1 MDVGTV
7 RTKYEALAP
16 VLNERTRRLWAA
28 AEAEAVGHGG
38 IALVARATGMSRTRI
53 ARGIEELRSEDP
65 LDAGRTRRAGGGRKR
80 IVDTDPTL
88 VSDLDALLEPITAGE
103 PDDSPL
109 RWTSKSVSKLTAELQ
124 ALGHPVGHR
133 VVNELLHQLGYTLQ
147 ANRKSTE
154 GAQHPDRDAQF
165 NYLNEQVRSAQQ
177 QGHPVISVDTK
188 KKELVGEFKNGGREW
203 RAKGDPEQV
212 KVHDFVIPEQ
222 GKAIPY
228 GVYDL
233 SRDEGW
239 VSVGVDHDTA
249 HFAVNAIRS
258 WWNRMGRS
266 AYGGTGHLVITA
278 DAGGSNSPRTRLW
291 KWELQRFANRTGLT
305 ITVCHYPPGTSKW
318 NRIEHR
324 LFSYIAMNWRGKPL
338 VSLATVVNLIG
349 ATTTASGLRVRSEID
364 TRSYPQ
370 GVKVTD
376 EQMKN
381 INLSRHE
388 FHGDWNY
395 TIRPTSV
402 SLSQNGSFV
411 SR

>member
-1 MDVGTV
+1 M
-7 RTKYEALAP
+7 R
-16 VLNERTRRLWAA
+16 
-28 AEAEAVGHGG
+28 
-38 IALVARATGMSRTRI
+38 
-53 ARGIEELRSEDP
+53 
-65 LDAGRTRRAGGGRKR
+65 
-80 IVDTDPTL
+80 
-88 VSDLDALLEPITAGE
+88 
-103 PDDSPL
+103 
-109 RWTSKSVSKLTAELQ
+109 KLTAELQ
-124 ALGHPVGHR
+124 ALGHAVGHR

-147 ANRKSTE
+147 ANRKTTE
-154 GAQHPDRDAQF
+154 GTQHPDRDAQF
-165 NYLNEQVRSAQQ
+165 NYLNDQVRSAQQ

-203 RAKGDPEQV
+203 RVKGDPQQV

-266 AYGGTGHLVITA
+266 AYGGTGQLVITA

-318 NRIEHR
+318 NPIEHR

-338 VSLATVVNLIG
+338 FSLAAVVNLIG

-364 TRSYPQ
+364 TRAYPQ

-376 EQMKN
+376 EQMQS

-402 SLSQNGSFV
+402 S
-411 SR
+411 